1 MKKKINNKYIC
12 IILARKGSKRI
23 KNKNL
28 VKINQK
34 PLINYT
40 MDAITKV
47 LEKKNIYVSTNDE
60 RIIKITKKY
69 KINHIK
75 RPESL
80 CKDTSTSEQGILHAI
95 KKIKPKKEYKNI
107 IFLQATSPLRNSN
120 HIINCIKKYES
131 KNLDSIFSAFEAK
144 KFIWKKKGKTLKSL
158 TFNFKKRE
166 RSQKIEKLIIENG
179 AIFIF
184 KIKKFLTY
192 NNRICGKFD
201 YFAMEENNSFDIDD
215 IQDLR
220 IVRNI
225 LK

>member
-1 MKKKINNKYIC
+1 MK
-12 IILARKGSKRI
+12 
-23 KNKNL
+23 
-28 VKINQK
+28 
-34 PLINYT
+34 
-40 MDAITKV
+40 
-47 LEKKNIYVSTNDE
+47 
-60 RIIKITKKY
+60 
-69 KINHIK
+69 
-75 RPESL
+75 
-80 CKDTSTSEQGILHAI
+80 
-95 KKIKPKKEYKNI
+95 
-107 IFLQATSPLRNSN
+107 LRN
-120 HIINCIKKYES
+120 
-131 KNLDSIFSAFEAK
+131 LFG
-144 KFIWKKKGKTLKSL
+144 KKKGKTLKSL